1 MTLKGFAAPW
11 CRRLWANCW
20 VGLFDSIHIKG
31 MRSMTLLSLGRCSLL
46 NGLMWV
52 WLSAQAQLV
61 WHAITDVSLLIGLE
75 TFAPKKWLVRHGGAR
90 VAVPSQQTLQDRH
103 GAQPAQQGSSSLR
116 SSGEV
121 LSEDSYSPKYHVWW
135 HKKIQQ
141 YINMAMDQYLY
152 IPFLGDEHP

>member
-1 MTLKGFAAPW
+1 
-11 CRRLWANCW
+11 
-20 VGLFDSIHIKG
+20 
-31 MRSMTLLSLGRCSLL
+31 
-46 NGLMWV
+46 
-52 WLSAQAQLV
+52 LSAQAQAQFDML
-61 WHAITDVSLLIGLE
+61 SLTEIGFLIGQE

-116 SSGEV
+116 SSGEF
-121 LSEDSYSPKYHVWW
+121 LSEDSYTPKYNVWR

-152 IPFLGDEHP
+152 IPFLVGYSHP